1 MCQYLLLLF
10 LFILKMTLIIYYCY
24 YEEPKYLTLKIF
36 YIQTKKYIKFINL
49 LEMYKTIK
57 STSQKL

>member
-1 MCQYLLLLF
+1 
-10 LFILKMTLIIYYCY
+10 MTLIIYYCY